1 MDYEFHYW
9 VTGILAARA
18 GFSADEASTIAYAA
32 NYTDD
37 NVVEMNVEHQDR
49 EKAPYHVYISQTMDI
64 FQPQS
69 KRMIVYPC
77 FHFVPGDPLSSTAYR
92 KDGKMHVLNTTPG
105 NANAVALMESA
116 LNSTGPTRLYRIGI
130 AAHAFADTWS
140 HQNFV
145 GYKDG
150 FNAGD
155 FKLAPKIGHAEA
167 KSDPDKIAHV
177 WQDDRLLE
185 PEVDNNQRFLEA
197 ARSMFEIFSG
207 HTGEGGDIETVLA
220 GLGKAFGKPGAGSGS
235 SQEVIRCAEYSS
247 LARDCF
253 GYDWLPE
260 YNPKNWLTDVVDID
274 IRGLED
280 GRHGG
285 IFAGLVLLKDKYYW
299 RKDRPDYQER
309 PWYLFQE
316 AVKEHQ
322 NEAITTLSPTFSTM
336 GISMDQLKDWA
347 DD

>member
-1 MDYEFHYW
+1 MNYEFHYW
-9 VTGILAARA
+9 VTGILAAKA
-18 GFSADEASTIAYAA
+18 GFSEKEARTIAYAA

-37 NVVEMNVEHQDR
+37 NVIEMNVKHEDR
-49 EKAPYHVYISQTMDI
+49 DKDPYKVYISQTMDI
-64 FQPQS
+64 FKPQS

-77 FHFVPGDPLSSTAYR
+77 FHFIPGDPLAETACR

-105 NANAVALMESA
+105 NANALALMNSA

-130 AAHAFADTWS
+130 AAHSFADTWS

-145 GYKDG
+145 GYQDG

-177 WQDDRLLE
+177 WHDHRLLE

-197 ARSMFEIFSG
+197 ARSMYEVLAG
-207 HTGEGGDIETVLA
+207 HTGQGGDGDPVID
-220 GLGKAFGKPGAGSGS
+220 GLGKAFGEPGKGSGS
-235 SQEVIRCAEYSS
+235 SQEAIRCTEYRR

-253 GYDWLPE
+253 GHDWLPE
-260 YNPKNWLTDVVDID
+260 YNLDDWLLDVVVEDVH
-274 IRGLED
+274 GLQD
-280 GRHGG
+280 RRSGG
-285 IFAGLVLLKDKYYW
+285 IFAGMVWLKDDYTW
-299 RKDRPDYQER
+299 RADRPDYRER
-309 PWYLFQE
+309 HWYLFQE

-322 NEAITTLSPTFSTM
+322 NEAIKILAPVFGTM
-336 GISMDQLKDWA
+336 GINMDQLKDWA
-347 DD
+347 EA